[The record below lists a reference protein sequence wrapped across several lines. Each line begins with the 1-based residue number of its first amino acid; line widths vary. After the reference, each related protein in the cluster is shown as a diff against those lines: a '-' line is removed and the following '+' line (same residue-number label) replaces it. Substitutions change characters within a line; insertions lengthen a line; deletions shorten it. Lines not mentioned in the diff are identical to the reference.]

1 MPHERSFGRRAPSRD
16 GRSTTLAGQYLVL
29 QLAIVVAV
37 LIGVV
42 ALSLAQSAQS
52 FERVEGRRA
61 LSAAESLAANPAV
74 RSLIPAA
81 EPRLGA
87 ALPALAESVRS
98 VSGFSYVAL
107 AKRDGTILTSPDP
120 SQIGEELP
128 LGESEVQSGRAW
140 TGPLDMGG
148 HTYLAAHVP
157 VFDDGGTMV
166 GIAAAARAY
175 PSVPERLGEAAPNL
189 LTYLGIS
196 LALGT
201 AGSLLLARRVKRQT
215 LGMEPDEIAGLVKH
229 REAIVQGVKEG
240 VLSLDRGQRV
250 TLANETARRLLS
262 LPPDCVG
269 RQLKDLPLTEEL
281 RQVLTS
287 EQEQPDRLVLV
298 AERVV
303 ALNRMPLRSHGRLIG
318 SVTTLRDRTELSTL
332 ERELGMTRATTD
344 MLRAQT
350 HEFANQLHTISGLI
364 QIGEHDEVVKFVNGV
379 HLSRTRLHDEVTS
392 HVEDPAVAA
401 LLIAKASIAA
411 ERGLRLHLDGAS
423 RLGRLPEDLSRDL
436 TTVVG
441 NLVDNAMDAVLGAS
455 SPTVDVAI
463 NDSQGAIHVRV
474 RDNGPGVAPADVGD
488 IFRQGYTTKLPGV
501 DGGRGFG
508 LALTRLVCL
517 RRGGDITIRNDG
529 GAVFEARLAKDGAD
543 T

>member
-1 MPHERSFGRRAPSRD
+1 MRSRG
-16 GRSTTLAGQYLVL
+16 TTLAGQYLVL

-42 ALSLAQSAQS
+42 ALSLAQAAES

-74 RSLIPAA
+74 RSLLPTA

-87 ALPALAESVRS
+87 ALPAVAESVRS

-107 AKRDGTILTSPDP
+107 AKWDGTILTSPDP
-120 SQIGEELP
+120 SQIGEKLP
-128 LGESEVQSGRAW
+128 LGESQVQAGRSW

-148 HTYLAAHVP
+148 QPYLAAHVP
-157 VFDDGGTMV
+157 VFNDSGAMV

-175 PSVPERLGEAAPNL
+175 PSVPERLVEAAPNL

-240 VLSLDRGQRV
+240 VLALDPGQRV

-269 RQLKDLPLTEEL
+269 RQLRDLPLAAEL
-281 RQVLTS
+281 QEVLTS

-332 ERELGMTRATTD
+332 ERELGMTRAATD

-364 QIGEHDEVVKFVNGV
+364 QIGEHEEVVKFVDGV

-392 HVEDPAVAA
+392 RIEDPAVAA

-411 ERGLRLHLDGAS
+411 ERGLRLHLDGTS
-423 RLGRLPEDLSRDL
+423 LLGRLPEDLSRDL

-441 NLVDNAMDAVLGAS
+441 NLVDNAMDAVIGTP
-455 SPTVDVAI
+455 SPGVDVTIRDTPRAI
-463 NDSQGAIHVRV
+463 EVRV
-474 RDNGPGVAPADVGD
+474 KDNGPGVPPENIGD
-488 IFRQGYTTKLPGV
+488 IFRQGYTTKQPGM
-501 DGGRGFG
+501 DGDRGFG
-508 LALTRLVCL
+508 LALTRLVCI
-517 RRGGDITIRNDG
+517 RRGGDIGIRNDG
-529 GAVFEARLAKDGAD
+529 GAVFEAFLAKDGAD